1 MRVVSVEP
9 PSFPEVAP
17 NAPIPLPEDRTRWR
31 VLCGDADHWRVG
43 VYSPA
48 ATRADQLTELERH
61 TCPELFWLLEG
72 RLTLLLAGPD
82 GLRELPLEPGH
93 PVLVTAPH
101 DGFCPDGPH
110 TGRALVV
117 ERDTFA
123 TEYRVPRGWL
133 DTGREAG

>member
-1 MRVVSVEP
+1 MRFVSVEP
-9 PSFPEVAP
+9 PSFPQVAP
-17 NAPIPLPEDRTRWR
+17 NTALPVEAGDVRWQ
-31 VLCGDADHWRVG
+31 VVCGDAGHWRVG

-48 ATRADQLTELERH
+48 ATRADQLAELERH

-72 RLTLLLAGPD
+72 RLTLLLAAPGGP
-82 GLRELPLEPGH
+82 RELPLEPDR

-117 ERDTFA
+117 ERDTFS
-123 TEYRVPRGWL
+123 TEYRLWRDWPGA
-133 DTGREAG
+133 GGEAG

>member
-1 MRVVSVEP
+1 MRFVSVEP
-9 PSFPEVAP
+9 PSFPQVAP
-17 NAPIPLPEDRTRWR
+17 NTPLPTAGGSRWQ
-31 VLCGDADHWRVG
+31 VLCGDAEHWRIG

-48 ATRADQLTELERH
+48 AARADQLTELERH

-72 RLTLLLAGPD
+72 RLTLLLAGPG

-117 ERDTFA
+117 ERDSFA
-123 TEYRVPRGWL
+123 TEYRVLQDWL
-133 DTGREAG
+133 DAGREAG